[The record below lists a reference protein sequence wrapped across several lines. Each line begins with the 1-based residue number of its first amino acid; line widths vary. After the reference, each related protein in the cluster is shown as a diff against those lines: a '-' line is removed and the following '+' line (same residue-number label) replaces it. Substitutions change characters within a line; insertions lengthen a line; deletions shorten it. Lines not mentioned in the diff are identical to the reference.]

1 MKEINGVKLYTAK
14 ELSELFGVSYTT
26 MLKYIKQGNI
36 VKTRIGR
43 YLYVSEKNVIDYLNG
58 KTGNRQEP
66 DENR

>member
-66 DENR
+66 D